1 MCCFTGKVA
10 VSNTRIFARFLE
22 KGTQALVYQM
32 SYRAASEL
40 AMVLPIPTPPKASE
54 DAVKFISL
62 KTYKTFFDDLHAGF
76 PEPKPQSRGGT
87 FGSGPLKSAKLKVE
101 EVGDY
106 IASFVPSV
114 ADFDRLD
121 AKFRLPAGAWEQ
133 LPKQKTYGFAVFQLK
148 ADATDVH
155 PMAFTFP
162 TRPQHDL
169 FFPTVHIHDG
179 AVHDTA
185 TFDHTLYLQPR
196 SAEDAVPRQWEESAR
211 PASMFTNQREAQKLI
226 DPDLHVFRRRLHG
239 KLKNVDMFV

>member
-1 MCCFTGKVA
+1 MCCFSGKVA
-10 VSNTRIFARFLE
+10 VSNTRIFARFLD

-32 SYRAASEL
+32 SYRAQSEL
-40 AMVLPIPTPPKASE
+40 AMVLPIPTPPKSPE

-62 KTYKTFFDDLHAGF
+62 KNYKTFFDDLHSGF
-76 PEPKPQSRGGT
+76 PQPQLTRGGT
-87 FGSGPLKSAKLKVE
+87 FGAVAVMPAKLKVE

-121 AKFRLPAGAWEQ
+121 AKFRLPAGAWDQ
-133 LPKQKTYGFAVFQLK
+133 LPKQKTYGFAVFQLQ
-148 ADATDVH
+148 AGVVDVH

-162 TRPQHDL
+162 TQPKLDL

-179 AVHDTA
+179 TVHDTA

-196 SAEDAVPRQWEESAR
+196 TAGDEVPRQWEESPQ

-226 DPDLHVFRRRLHG
+226 DPDLHVFRRRLRG
-239 KLKNVDMFV
+239 KLKNVDLFV